1 MMVVELTPLTE
12 RIHGEASV
20 SAGNIVQ
27 PLLTA
32 GGLVPVVGSFAGGGE
47 GVGIVLG
54 RVGDTYDL
62 IPH

>member
-1 MMVVELTPLTE
+1 MVVELTPLME
-12 RIHGEASV
+12 RIHGEESV
-20 SAGNIVQ
+20 SAGNAVQ
-27 PLLTA
+27 RLLTA
-32 GGLVPVVGSFAGGGE
+32 GGLVPVVGSFAGGRE